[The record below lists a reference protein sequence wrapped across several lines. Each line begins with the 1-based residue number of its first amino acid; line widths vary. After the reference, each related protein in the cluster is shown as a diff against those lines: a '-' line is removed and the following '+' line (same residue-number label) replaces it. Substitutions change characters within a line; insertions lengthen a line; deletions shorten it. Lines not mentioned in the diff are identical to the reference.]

1 MYLVRLL
8 YVSKVVKGFNAD
20 DIEALLHT
28 ASKHNAQVG
37 ITGML
42 AFNGEYFMQV
52 LEGGRSAVNQLYHQI
67 STDPRHE
74 QLLILHMAEI
84 DERLFPEWSM
94 AYVPISKL
102 SRDLLLRYGI
112 DEDFHPMKMNS
123 MNCLG
128 LLRALRDRFHTPEQ
142 LS

>member
-8 YVSKVVKGFNAD
+8 YVSKVVKGFNAH
-20 DIEALLHT
+20 DIDALLHS

-37 ITGML
+37 ITGIL
-42 AFNGEYFMQV
+42 AFNGEFFVQI
-52 LEGGRSAVNQLYHQI
+52 LEGERSAVSQLYHHI

-74 QLLILHMAEI
+74 QLLILTMGEI
-84 DERLFPEWSM
+84 DERQFPEWSM

-112 DEDFHPMKMNS
+112 DDGFHPLQMSS

-128 LLRALRDRFHTPEQ
+128 LLKALRDRLQTPEQ
-142 LS
+142 LT